1 MKRAS
6 AIISGRVQKAG
17 YRDLVDDIAYKYK
30 IKGFVRNLKD
40 KSVEVVAEGEKASLD
55 SFFKEIEIK
64 VPPVIVE
71 NISITWED
79 YKGEYSYFE
88 IVREDGFAELGERI
102 DVANRYLITMIE
114 MQKEALNKLDTS
126 IEKQDLMIEKQ
137 EHMIDLQTDNNA
149 ELKGLRNDTK
159 SYLDRRFSEIQNE
172 LTDIKSALIKA
183 GIKI

>member
-17 YRDLVDDIAYKYK
+17 YRDFVDDIAYKYK

-40 KSVEVVAEGEKASLD
+40 KSVEVVAEGEDTSLD
-55 SFFKEIEIK
+55 LFLKEIDIK
-64 VPPVIVE
+64 VPPIVVE

-88 IVREDGFAELGERI
+88 IVREEGFAELGERI

-114 MQKEALNKLDTS
+114 MQKETLNKLDTS
-126 IEKQDLMIEKQ
+126 IEKQD
-137 EHMIDLQTDNNA
+137 HMIDLQTDNNA

-159 SYLDRRFSEIQNE
+159 TYLDRRFSEIQNE
-172 LTDIKSALIKA
+172 LTDIKSALNKA